1 MFNPL
6 IVIIAFI
13 LMDLIISFFSKKNEN
28 REERVEQD
36 NKQENKQ
43 ATSIFDMIKNMES
56 KMNDSF
62 ETEPRKTEFVKSD
75 KPVKREGTK
84 NLAREEKIQ
93 QQKAKVE
100 KHSELL
106 AANRKRRKEL
116 NRQVRLSER
125 QVPLANQD
133 PKRRMDD
140 YDLDQRRKVT
150 IETQNV
156 GDLSKS
162 KSINKKLNIK
172 EDILKAVIYSEI
184 LSKPKSLEK

>member
-13 LMDLIISFFSKKNEN
+13 LMDLIISFFSKKNDN
-28 REERVEQD
+28 KEERAEQD
-36 NKQENKQ
+36 NKQ

-62 ETEPRKTEFVKSD
+62 ETEPRKTEVVKSA

-116 NRQVRLSER
+116 SRQVRLSER